1 MKRRRVTS
9 LDVAKRAGVSR
20 TTVSLVLNNI
30 RRIQISEETR
40 QKVLLAAEELGYV
53 PNAAA
58 QALARRRTQTIGLV
72 LTRNP
77 HHIAFDAFINQ
88 ILEGLIHSVHHY
100 ELRLLFDIVEPEH
113 QLEAY
118 LQLAHAHSIDGLILS
133 GPRSDDEALRTLEQ
147 VDFPVVL
154 MGHLPGADFYSVDVD
169 NRAAARMAVE
179 HLLGLGYT
187 RVACITN
194 ADLSYTAAE
203 ERLLGYRQALEAAD
217 LRYDSRLVRYGDF
230 TTQSGYQQMSDLL
243 GSASEIQAV
252 FCASDTVALGA
263 KAAIRERGIDIPEG
277 IALVGFDDLPFTRYI
292 EPPLTTVRLPAQEI
306 ARRASEIL
314 LKLLR
319 GEPPPERHVILET
332 ELVVRSS
339 CGAVLKGRSQS

>member
-30 RRIQISEETR
+30 RRIQISEATR
-40 QKVLLAAEELGYV
+40 RKVLRAADELGYV

-58 QALARRRTQTIGLV
+58 QALARRRAQTIGLV
-72 LTRNP
+72 LTRSP
-77 HHIAFDAFINQ
+77 HHIAFDAFIDE
-88 ILEGLIHSVHHY
+88 ILEGLIHAVHLY
-100 ELRLLFDIVEPEH
+100 GLTLLFDIVEPEH
-113 QLEAY
+113 QIEAY
-118 LQLAHAHSIDGLILS
+118 LQLAHAHRIDGLILS

-154 MGHLPGADFYSVDVD
+154 MGHLPGASFYSVDVD
-169 NRAAARMAVE
+169 NRAAARIAVE

-217 LRYDSRLVRYGDF
+217 LLYDSRLVRFGDF
-230 TTQSGYQQMSDLL
+230 TTQSGYEQMGDLL
-243 GSASEIQAV
+243 GSANDLQAV

-263 KAAIRERGIDIPEG
+263 KAAIKEQGIGIPEE

-292 EPPLTTVRLPAQEI
+292 DPPLTTVHLPAQEI
-306 ARRASEIL
+306 ARQASEIL
-314 LKLLR
+314 LRLLK
-319 GEPPPERHVILET
+319 GETPPERHVILET
-332 ELVVRSS
+332 ELVVRRS
-339 CGAVLKGRSQS
+339 CGAGLKDGNRS